1 MMSKKTNQAK
11 MSDDKKKINYY
22 AYLVAWVAYV
32 GAFLTKAA
40 NIGNVVRDNFSDIHP
55 PKKDEYYN

>member
-1 MMSKKTNQAK
+1 MRNLLK
-11 MSDDKKKINYY
+11 MNESKKKINYY
-22 AYLVAWVAYV
+22 AYLVAWVAYA

-40 NIGNVVRDNFSDIHP
+40 NIGNVVRDSFSDIHT

>member
-1 MMSKKTNQAK
+1 
-11 MSDDKKKINYY
+11 MSDDTKKINYY
-22 AYLVAWVAYV
+22 AYLVAWVAYA

-40 NIGNVVRDNFSDIHP
+40 NIGNVVRDSFSDIHT